1 MRSRPHSSLVQINVW
16 IAIEAR
22 DPQCATADNRR
33 VLILRVR
40 RGTDRPAAHL
50 EIARAFFS
58 SLELASLTSLP
69 PTQQK
74 DRFFDIWTLKEAYAK
89 ARGMGMS
96 LPFHAFAFDLSVEQP
111 PRISFSPELADDPD
125 DWRFRLWSPTGHHRL
140 AVAVR
145 LRHS

>member
-1 MRSRPHSSLVQINVW
+1 VGIDVEYTLRTVETLALADRYFAPS
-16 IAIEAR
+16 EA
-22 DPQCATADNRR
+22 A
-33 VLILRVR
+33 VLR
-40 RGTDRPAAHL
+40 
-50 EIARAFFS
+50 
-58 SLELASLTSLP
+58 SLP
-69 PTQQK
+69 PLT
-74 DRFFDIWTLKEAYAK
+74 RNEAFFDYWTLKEAYAK

-125 DWRFRLWSPTGHHRL
+125 DWRFRLWSPTSHHRL